1 MLLEYL
7 IYTFIKYFFRSF
19 RTLYDFDLNEAID
32 VYDYFFHIN
41 VLFSCKNFEYLT
53 LPKFQ
58 FMKSRKLSK
67 FCTKTYEKSL
77 N

>member
-1 MLLEYL
+1 MSLNLNLL
-7 IYTFIKYFFRSF
+7 FRSQLSF

-41 VLFSCKNFEYLT
+41 VLFSCKNFEYIT
-53 LPKFQ
+53 L
-58 FMKSRKLSK
+58 FMKSRKLGN

>member
-1 MLLEYL
+1 MIL
-7 IYTFIKYFFRSF
+7 IFK
-19 RTLYDFDLNEAID
+19 NEAID

-41 VLFSCKNFEYLT
+41 VLFSYKNFEYLT

-58 FMKSRKLSK
+58 FMKSRKLSN